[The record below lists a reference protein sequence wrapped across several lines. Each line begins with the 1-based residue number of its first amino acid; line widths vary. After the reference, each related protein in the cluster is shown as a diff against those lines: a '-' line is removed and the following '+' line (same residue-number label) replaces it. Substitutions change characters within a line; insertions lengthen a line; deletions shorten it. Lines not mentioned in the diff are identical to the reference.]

1 MKEGLL
7 IAIIIIQ
14 VIMANGVKGD
24 LDRNFKQTQSLAMVC
39 HASSSSHV
47 FYLSSISHLL
57 FIHSY

>member
-24 LDRNFKQTQSLAMVC
+24 LDRNFKQTQSLADGC
-39 HASSSSHV
+39 
-47 FYLSSISHLL
+47 LNTKGE
-57 FIHSY
+57 